1 MESHLIQI
9 KKRKPLE
16 ALKYI
21 RNIVGYDDYLKQYAN
36 FRKAS
41 LEGYLEIAEEITQFA
56 KCCRRYR
63 KLLEKLREMENEMAQ
78 KIKKLV
84 HSRYKE

>member
-1 MESHLIQI
+1 M
-9 KKRKPLE
+9 E

-56 KCCRRYR
+56 NVAEDTESFLK
-63 KLLEKLREMENEMAQ
+63 
-78 KIKKLV
+78 
-84 HSRYKE
+84 S